1 METTQ
6 AGLDLLWWIS
16 VFELPALAALFALI
30 WKNHQIQEKI
40 IRRTRE
46 VLEENYQALSEAL
59 SAYKLEV
66 AKTYASLNYLNAV
79 EKRLTEHLLRIENKL
94 DNKSVNNNRHK

>member
-1 METTQ
+1 MEITQ
-6 AGLDLLWWIS
+6 TGFDLLWWIS

-40 IRRTRE
+40 IHKTRE
-46 VLEENYQALSEAL
+46 VLEESYKTLSEAL

-94 DNKSVNNNRHK
+94 DSKTATNKHK

>member
-1 METTQ
+1 METTTQ

-16 VFELPALAALFALI
+16 AFELPALAALFALI
-30 WKNHQIQEKI
+30 WKNHQAHEKMI
-40 IRRTRE
+40 SKTKD
-46 VLEENYQALSEAL
+46 VSEENYQVLSEAL

-94 DNKSVNNNRHK
+94 DNKTVNKRK

>member
-1 METTQ
+1 METTAQ
-6 AGLDLLWWIS
+6 AGINLLWWIS
-16 VFELPALAALFALI
+16 AFELPALAALFALI
-30 WKNHQIQEKI
+30 WKNHQIHEKM
-40 IRRTRE
+40 IRKTRSA
-46 VLEENYQALSEAL
+46 LESSYQTLTEAL

-94 DNKSVNNNRHK
+94 DGKNMNK